1 MAITIQTKSECRIV
15 PLRFA
20 RATQGEPDSRYPDI
34 DERGHANS
42 IPAVNGLPTSDPI
55 GGAVLPMAANTE
67 VHINMIREDID
78 NSAVLF
84 VSSSDSTAL
93 TILSPGS
100 GEKCSAGPAC
110 TLTLK
115 ANHIAGSTPKLV
127 FVEIRFGKA
136 NGPIIA
142 KLATYIFPI
151 LLVKVQAYCVT
162 VDDNIGN
169 TGRCPTL
176 NVAKVMQ
183 KAQAIWCHYGVEL
196 AFAKL
201 KNITV
206 KLNQK
211 DHMELA
217 EINQLYK
224 ADWTSQHIN
233 IYFVQQMEGQN
244 ILGYGFTPQDYAG
257 YAFPVGDGGNGVAL
271 RHPGIFV
278 AMQTAGLE
286 RSNDTHLCAHIIAQ
300 EIGRFLT
307 LPYQSSALSTSVAS
321 CDQKDT
327 WSRRLLMYKLN
338 DPTSRSAP
346 QSAENWPNY
355 NEFGYGNTEQ
365 VTHPGCLITLK
376 SLQTSATVGADGHC
390 SMARNHISKG
400 ISTLY

>member
-20 RATQGEPDSRYPDI
+20 RATQGEPNSRYPDI
-34 DERGHANS
+34 DDRGHANI

-55 GGAVLPMAANTE
+55 GGAVLPMAVNTE
-67 VHINMIREDID
+67 VDINMIREDID
-78 NSAVLF
+78 NSAALF
-84 VSSSDSTAL
+84 VSTSDSTAL
-93 TILSPGS
+93 TILSPNS
-100 GEKCSAGPAC
+100 GEKCSAGRTC

-151 LLVKVQAYCVT
+151 LLVKVQTYCVT
-162 VDDNIGN
+162 IDDHIGN
-169 TGRCPTL
+169 TGICPIL
-176 NVAKVMQ
+176 SVAKVMQ

-196 AFAKL
+196 VFAKP
-201 KNITV
+201 KNITM

-217 EINQLYK
+217 EINQLYQ

-244 ILGYGFTPQDYAG
+244 IHCYGFNPQDYAG
-257 YAFPVGDGGNGVAL
+257 YAFPVKDGENALAL

-278 AMQTAGLE
+278 AMQTAALE
-286 RSNDTHLCAHIIAQ
+286 RSSDTHSCTHNIAQ
-300 EIGRFLT
+300 QIGHFLT
-307 LPYQSSALSTSVAS
+307 LRYQGSDLSTSLAS
-321 CDQKDT
+321 CDQQDT
-327 WSRRLLMYKLN
+327 WSRRLLMYKSN
-338 DPTSRSAP
+338 DTAPRSPP
-346 QSAENWPNY
+346 QGGENRPDC
-355 NEFGYGNTEQ
+355 NEFGYGSTDK
-365 VTHPGCLITLK
+365 VPHRGCMIALK
-376 SLQTSATVGADGHC
+376 SMQTSATAGADGHC

-400 ISTLY
+400 ASTLY